1 MTTKTMM
8 IMTTIKHG
16 PTINPIRAAFLFQMW
31 FMRVVF
37 EGSSSVKVSFDGKVR
52 VSAMVSSMVS
62 AMVSV
67 KVSFVAKVL
76 FDAFAKVSFDVKL
89 LNDDVN
95 DDNGIDNVDDG
106 ESFSDLWLISNAVD
120 DVEVSDNVDDNENDN
135 DNDDNLDDDNLDDDK
150 DNERDVDVDVDS
162 RAGVG
167 AENIGVE
174 MVSSNFLDRLMTSL
188 GLREEVPVGVI
199 CDDGSKGSPLVQ

>member
-76 FDAFAKVSFDVKL
+76 FDAFSKVSFDVKL
-89 LNDDVN
+89 LNNDVN

-150 DNERDVDVDVDS
+150 DNERDVDVDTRV
-162 RAGVG
+162 GVG
-167 AENIGVE
+167 AKNIGVE

>member
-16 PTINPIRAAFLFQMW
+16 PAINPIRAAFLFQMW

-37 EGSSSVKVSFDGKVR
+37 EGSLSVKVSFNAKVR

-62 AMVSV
+62 AMVSA
-67 KVSFVAKVL
+67 KVSFKAKAL
-76 FDAFAKVSFDVKL
+76 FDAFSRVSFDVKL

-106 ESFSDLWLISNAVD
+106 ESFSDLWLVSNAVD
-120 DVEVSDNVDDNENDN
+120 DVDVSDNVDDNENDN

-150 DNERDVDVDVDS
+150 DNERDVDVDTRV
-162 RAGVG
+162 GVG
-167 AENIGVE
+167 AKNIGVE
-174 MVSSNFLDRLMTSL
+174 MVSFNFLDRLMTSL
-188 GLREEVPVGVI
+188 GLREEVPAGVI
-199 CDDGSKGSPLVQ
+199 CDDGSNGSPLVQ